1 MTEIRSGAEQVR
13 NEHGHFLP
21 GVSGNPAG
29 RTPGIKDRRVRARE
43 DLLGPILPKAVEK
56 LEAAVEEG
64 ERWAIELVVSYSIPR
79 PRPTDPDEVRE
90 LEQRL
95 EDLELLA
102 TRRQ

>member
-29 RTPGIKDRRVRARE
+29 RTPGIKDKRVKARE
-43 DLLGPILPKAVEK
+43 DMLGPILPKAVEK

-64 ERWAIELVVSYSIPR
+64 ERWAIELVVSYSIAR
-79 PRPTDPDEVRE
+79 PRPIDPDEVQE

-95 EDLELLA
+95 EYLEQLA